1 MCYVCVLLCKCCQ
14 CSNASA
20 VQRRVTVASTF
31 VQSLLK
37 PNEDQMRIISQV
49 DQKMYIRPNIC
60 YMFGNHRTQQIWNIW
75 QKYISSNPFPG
86 PSVKSALRLPSRRK
100 MKSPPFSR
108 EKGRMFLVI
117 HLSRKKGG
125 KYPWERSQKKSCFW
139 GREHFFLLPFFV
151 GGGLLRAISVR
162 VKNCNFKMTKTQWK
176 ICLPRKKTKQ
186 ILKLKNARIHCFC
199 VRLPDYIS
207 CQVIESKLHQ
217 TQLVT
222 DDINSCPRKKR
233 PNFRKG

>member
-37 PNEDQMRIISQV
+37 PNEDQMRIISQ
-49 DQKMYIRPNIC
+49 DYQKMYIRPNIC

-86 PSVKSALRLPSRRK
+86 SSVKSALHLPSRRK

-139 GREHFFLLPFFV
+139 GREHFFLLLLFV
-151 GGGLLRAISVR
+151 GGGASQSHIKR
-162 VKNCNFKMTKTQWK
+162 VKNCNFKNDKNTVENLSAQ
-176 ICLPRKKTKQ
+176 KKDQTNSKME
-186 ILKLKNARIHCFC
+186 KCKNTLFLREAS
-199 VRLPDYIS
+199 RLY
-207 CQVIESKLHQ
+207 
-217 TQLVT
+217 QLSS
-222 DDINSCPRKKR
+222 N
-233 PNFRKG
+233 